1 MRTTQTIFGGPE
13 QSLMAIAMTQMGK
26 HYGLP
31 VYVNVGLT
39 DSKLPDGQAGM
50 EAGIS
55 LLCGALAGADIFG
68 HLGICGADQGTSLVM
83 LMLQH
88 ELIGYVERVLRGFTV
103 DDETL
108 GLDVIRAVGH
118 DGSFLAEGHTVRHF
132 KQELWFPQLLDRR
145 FWADWLE
152 RGATDMYERCLAA
165 KAQAARR
172 APAHAPGGRPGARAG
187 SDRRGRPRAGVR

>member
-1 MRTTQTIFGGPE
+1 MRTTHTIFGRPE
-13 QSLMAIAMTQMGK
+13 QALMAIAMTQMGK

-50 EAGIS
+50 EAGMS

-108 GLDVIRAVGH
+108 GLDVIRAGGH

-172 APAHAPGGRPGARAG
+172 APAHAPGGRTGARAG
-187 SDRRGRPRAGVR
+187 SDRRGRPGAGVR